1 MLDIRGLNKQFG
13 GLHVLHDVDLSVKKG
28 EVVSI
33 IGPSGTGKST
43 LLRCINFLEVP
54 TSGTITIDGLTIS
67 PEHCTKQEIYQLR
80 HKSAMIFQ
88 DHSLFENKTVLE
100 NIALP
105 LWTAYGY
112 TKAAAREKAESIL
125 EMIGLADKRSAYPYA
140 LSGGQQQRVGIARAL
155 VVDPKIIFADEPT
168 GNLDSR
174 TTMEVLRLM
183 QRIVKE
189 RSQTLV
195 MVTHDNNL
203 ASYADRR
210 IRIVDGKIVGIETGG
225 RSALEEESGENEGGD
240 RSAGNEHAQG
250 GSGDE

>member
-54 TSGTITIDGLTIS
+54 SSGTITIDGLTIS

-140 LSGGQQQRVGIARAL
+140 LSGGQQQRVGIGRAIAIE
-155 VVDPKIIFADEPT
+155 PKVMLFDEPT
-168 GNLDSR
+168 SALDPSLVE
-174 TTMEVLRLM
+174 EVLELIR
-183 QRIVKE
+183 
-189 RSQTLV
+189 TLALKHAT
-195 MVTHDNNL
+195 MLIVTHEMNFARNV
-203 ASYADRR
+203 SDRV
-210 IRIVDGKIVGIETGG
+210 IFMNHGSIV
-225 RSALEEESGENEGGD
+225 ESGPPEEIFLHPSDPETQAFVQKSVHRGGPLVL
-240 RSAGNEHAQG
+240 
-250 GSGDE
+250 

>member
-1 MLDIRGLNKQFG
+1 MKLVG
-13 GLHVLHDVDLSVKKG
+13 VKDQAQHM
-28 EVVSI
+28 
-33 IGPSGTGKST
+33 PS
-43 LLRCINFLEVP
+43 
-54 TSGTITIDGLTIS
+54 
-67 PEHCTKQEIYQLR
+67 Q
-80 HKSAMIFQ
+80 M
-88 DHSLFENKTVLE
+88 
-100 NIALP
+100 
-105 LWTAYGY
+105 
-112 TKAAAREKAESIL
+112 
-125 EMIGLADKRSAYPYA
+125 
-140 LSGGQQQRVGIARAL
+140 SGGQQQRVGIARAL

-203 ASYADRR
+203 ASHADRR